1 MVLLLSL
8 LLPTFIAYVLY
19 KFIANVA
26 FSGTTIDVHV
36 SHMNRIVLSILRHNP
51 KVNDLLK
58 KLAIPKANL
67 VLPNGA
73 VIIAFRCGNV
83 LILFMLPC
91 VSLAPTRF
99 ISSEEFNEMKLCIPI
114 PKGHRRKK
122 VYVFTRHGKAFHNT
136 TNDELQKLWTEL
148 DPTLQQEYAQKAMER
163 FTAKGHTQEKWESLP
178 TTERDTLSMKEMRYD
193 APLTEEGREE
203 ARHASE
209 QLRAYINATYPG
221 AVVNVF
227 ASPLYRAYETASYL
241 IKGWIDNECAFSFT
255 AVVNANFRE
264 LIEINREMQSAN
276 HALGTPER
284 AIAESNERTMKEYAL
299 TILRNPPTEQVLD
312 AMSPAEIQL
321 IDDRVE
327 SVLAEN
333 VPRLEEDR
341 PSALNSIQINHI
353 GSGEVYVEVD
363 LFSVLSVF
371 STVAV

>member
-1 MVLLLSL
+1 MVLLVSL
-8 LLPTFIAYVLY
+8 FFPAFLAYALY
-19 KFIANVA
+19 WLFANA
-26 FSGTTIDVHV
+26 MIPSTNIDVHV
-36 SHMNRIVLSILRHNP
+36 SHMNRICSSILHHNP
-51 KVNDLLK
+51 HVNDLLK
-58 KLAIPKANL
+58 TLAIPKANL

-148 DPTLQQEYAQKAMER
+148 DPLLQQEYAQKAMER
-163 FTAKGHTQEKWESLP
+163 FAVKDHTLEEWELLP
-178 TTERDTLSMKEMRYD
+178 TTEKDTLSMKEMRYD

-241 IKGWIDNECAFSFT
+241 IKGWIDNKCAFSFT

-284 AIAESNERTMKEYAL
+284 AIAESNKSTMDEYVL
-299 TILRNPPTEQVLD
+299 TILKNPPTKDIWD
-312 AMSPAEIQL
+312 AMPFADKQL
-321 IDDRVE
+321 WYERVE

-333 VPRLEEDR
+333 GPRLVKKR
-341 PSALNSIQINHI
+341 PSTLNGVSIRHD
-353 GSGEVYVEVD
+353 GSGLSYPVVD

-371 STVAV
+371 STIAI